1 MDLDVRTILVLF
13 SVLSIMFACLI
24 VLAGANTKHT
34 MSVRQWSL
42 ACLCV
47 GIGLGL
53 CFFFK
58 VVSDASRLAMII
70 GCTFLGASIALQFNG
85 IRVFKSQ
92 SSYLFP
98 CLVFVVLVCISTT
111 WFELIQPSISN
122 RSISNSILFG
132 IGYVACSLA
141 LLSNVNPALKLV
153 TYFTGIAFALL
164 ASVLLVRA
172 VLIYQLPTSYAL
184 YSNIPMNPNSLLLG
198 CLFQL
203 CVSFGFLLMLN
214 RALVAEIAQVAARDN
229 LTGAFNRR
237 ELEIELRRLQSR
249 YQRSA
254 DTFCVMLIDIDNFK
268 LINDNYG
275 HLVGDEVLRRFARIV
290 FASIRAEDYFARYGG
305 DEFCILLPSTRL
317 DEAMILANR
326 LRQSY
331 ANTPHMIND
340 EVIQSTISIGVT
352 EASSLGGVYD
362 AVIALADKALYQ
374 AKNSGRNRVQLYS

>member
-1 MDLDVRTILVLF
+1 MDLDVRTMLVLF
-13 SVLSIMFACLI
+13 SVLSIMFAGLI
-24 VLAGANTKHT
+24 LLAGVNTKHII
-34 MSVRQWSL
+34 SVRQWSL

-47 GIGLGL
+47 GLGLGL

-58 VVSDASRLAMII
+58 VISDASRLAMIV
-70 GCTFLGASIALQFNG
+70 GCTSLGASIALQFNG

-92 SSYLFP
+92 PTYLWP
-98 CLVFVVLVCISTT
+98 SLLFVLLVCISTI

-132 IGYVACSLA
+132 SGYIACTYA
-141 LLSNVNPALKLV
+141 LFQNVKPALKLV

-214 RALVAEIAQVAARDN
+214 RALVSEISYVAARDN

-237 ELEIELRRLQSR
+237 ELENELRRLQSR
-249 YQRSA
+249 YERSA

-268 LINDNYG
+268 LTNDNYG

-290 FASIRAEDYFARYGG
+290 LASIRAEDYFARYGG

-317 DEAMILANR
+317 DEAMVLANR

-340 EVIQSTISIGVT
+340 EIIQSTISIGVV
-352 EASSLGGVYD
+352 EASALGNDYN
-362 AVIALADKALYQ
+362 AVIDGADKALYQ

>member
-13 SVLSIMFACLI
+13 SVLSIMFAGLMM
-24 VLAGANTKHT
+24 LAGANTKHI

-47 GIGLGL
+47 GVGLGL

-58 VVSDASRLAMII
+58 VVSDASKLAVII

-92 SSYLFP
+92 PILLLPSLLF
-98 CLVFVVLVCISTT
+98 VMLVCISSI

-122 RSISNSILFG
+122 RSIANSILFG
-132 IGYVACSLA
+132 SGYFACTYA
-141 LLSNVNPALKLV
+141 LVRNVNPALKLV
-153 TYFTGIAFALL
+153 TYFTSIAFALL

-172 VLIYQLPTSYAL
+172 VLIYQLPTSYTL

-214 RALVAEIAQVAARDN
+214 RALVSEISYVAARDN

-237 ELEIELRRLQSR
+237 ELENELRRLQSR
-249 YQRSA
+249 YERSA
-254 DTFCVMLIDIDNFK
+254 ETFCVMLVDIDNFK

-331 ANTPHMIND
+331 ANTPHMING
-340 EVIQSTISIGVT
+340 EVIQSTISIGVV
-352 EASSLGGVYD
+352 EATSQASDYN
-362 AVIALADKALYQ
+362 AVIDGADKALYQ

>member
-13 SVLSIMFACLI
+13 SVLSIMFAGLFM
-24 VLAGANTKHT
+24 LAGVNTKHI

-42 ACLCV
+42 ACLFI
-47 GIGLGL
+47 GLGLGL

-58 VVSDASRLAMII
+58 VVSDASRLAVIV

-92 SSYLFP
+92 PSCVLPSL
-98 CLVFVVLVCISTT
+98 LFVVLVCAFTT
-111 WFELIQPSISN
+111 WFELIQPSVSN
-122 RSISNSILFG
+122 RSISNSILFA
-132 IGYVACSLA
+132 IGYVVCSFA
-141 LLSNVNPALKLV
+141 LLSNVKPGLKLV
-153 TYFTGIAFALL
+153 TYFTGITFAML
-164 ASVLLVRA
+164 AAVLLVRA
-172 VLIYQLPTSYAL
+172 ALIYQLPVSYTL

-214 RALVAEIAQVAARDN
+214 RALVSEIAQVAARDN
-229 LTGAFNRR
+229 LTGAFNRH
-237 ELEIELRRLQSR
+237 ELENELRRLHSR
-249 YQRSA
+249 YERSA

-275 HLVGDEVLRRFARIV
+275 HLVGDEVLRRFSRIV
-290 FASIRAEDYFARYGG
+290 LASIRAEDYFARYGG
-305 DEFCILLPSTRL
+305 DEFCILLPSTHL

-331 ANTPHMIND
+331 ANTAHMIND
-340 EVIQSTISIGVT
+340 EMIQSTVSIGVT
-352 EASSLGGVYD
+352 EASSLSGDYN
-362 AVIALADKALYQ
+362 AAISLADKALYQ

>member
-13 SVLSIMFACLI
+13 SVLSIMFAGLI
-24 VLAGANTKHT
+24 LLAGVNTKHII
-34 MSVRQWSL
+34 SVRQWSL

-47 GIGLGL
+47 GLGLGL
-53 CFFFK
+53 SFFFK
-58 VVSDASRLAMII
+58 VVSDASRLAMIV
-70 GCTFLGASIALQFNG
+70 GCTLLGASIALQFNG
-85 IRVFKSQ
+85 IRLFKSQ
-92 SSYLFP
+92 ATYLWP
-98 CLVFVVLVCISTT
+98 SLLFVGMVCISTI

-132 IGYVACSLA
+132 SGYIACTYA
-141 LLSNVNPALKLV
+141 LFQNVKPALKLV
-153 TYFTGIAFALL
+153 TYFTGIAFAML

-172 VLIYQLPTSYAL
+172 ILIYQLPTSYAL

-214 RALVAEIAQVAARDN
+214 RALVSEISYVAARDN

-237 ELEIELRRLQSR
+237 ELENELRRLQSR
-249 YQRSA
+249 YERSA

-290 FASIRAEDYFARYGG
+290 LASIRAEDYFARYGG

-317 DEAMILANR
+317 DEAMTLANR

-340 EVIQSTISIGVT
+340 EIIQSTISIGVV
-352 EASSLGGVYD
+352 EASALGNDYN
-362 AVIALADKALYQ
+362 AVIDGADKALYQ

>member
-13 SVLSIMFACLI
+13 SVLSIMFAGLI
-24 VLAGANTKHT
+24 VLAGANTKHM

-58 VVSDASRLAMII
+58 VASDASRLAVII

-92 SSYLFP
+92 PSYLLP
-98 CLVFVVLVCISTT
+98 SLMFVMLVCISTT
-111 WFELIQPSISN
+111 WFELIQPSVSH
-122 RSISNSILFG
+122 RSISNAILFSS
-132 IGYVACSLA
+132 GYFACAYVLFR
-141 LLSNVNPALKLV
+141 NVKPALKLV
-153 TYFTGIAFALL
+153 TYFTGSAFALL
-164 ASVLLVRA
+164 ASVLLIRA
-172 VLIYQLPTSYAL
+172 ILIYQLPTSFTL
-184 YSNIPMNPNSLLLG
+184 YSNIPMNPNSLVLG

-214 RALVAEIAQVAARDN
+214 RALVSEIAQVAARDN

-237 ELEIELRRLQSR
+237 ELETELRRLQSR
-249 YQRSA
+249 YQRTA

-352 EASSLGGVYD
+352 EASSLGGGYD
-362 AVIALADKALYQ
+362 AIIALADKALYQ

>member
-13 SVLSIMFACLI
+13 SVLSIMFAGLI
-24 VLAGANTKHT
+24 MFAGINTKFIL
-34 MSVRQWSL
+34 SVRQWSL
-42 ACLCV
+42 ASLCV
-47 GIGLGL
+47 GLGLGL

-58 VVSDASRLAMII
+58 VVSDASKLAMIV
-70 GCTFLGASIALQFNG
+70 GCTFLAASIALQFSG

-92 SSYLFP
+92 PTYPLSALLY
-98 CLVFVVLVCISTT
+98 VALVCGLTI
-111 WFELIQPSISN
+111 WFELISPSISN
-122 RSISNSILFG
+122 RSIANSILFG
-132 IGYVACSLA
+132 LGYVACCHA
-141 LLSNVNPALKLV
+141 LFSQVKPTLKSV

-164 ASVLLVRA
+164 ALVLFVRA
-172 VLIYQLPTSYAL
+172 TLIYQLPTAYAL
-184 YSNIPMNPNSLLLG
+184 YSNVPMNPNSLLLG

-214 RALVAEIAQVAARDN
+214 RALVSEITLVAARDN

-237 ELEIELRRLQSR
+237 ELENELRRLQSR
-249 YQRSA
+249 FERSA
-254 DTFCVMLIDIDNFK
+254 DAFCVMLIDIDNFK

-317 DEAMILANR
+317 DEAMMLANR

-331 ANTPHMIND
+331 ANTPHVIQE

-352 EASSLGGVYD
+352 ESSSLGDDYN
-362 AVIALADKALYQ
+362 AVIAGADKALYQ
-374 AKNSGRNRVQLYS
+374 AKNSGRNRVQIYS

>member
-13 SVLSIMFACLI
+13 SVLSIMFAGLI
-24 VLAGANTKHT
+24 LLAGVNTKHII
-34 MSVRQWSL
+34 SVRQWSL

-47 GIGLGL
+47 GLGLGL

-58 VVSDASRLAMII
+58 VISDASRLAMIV
-70 GCTFLGASIALQFNG
+70 GCTSLGASIALQFNG

-92 SSYLFP
+92 PTYLWP
-98 CLVFVVLVCISTT
+98 SLLFVLLVCISTI
-111 WFELIQPSISN
+111 WFELIQSSISN

-132 IGYVACSLA
+132 SGYIACTYA
-141 LLSNVNPALKLV
+141 LFQNVKPALKLV

-214 RALVAEIAQVAARDN
+214 RALVSEISYVAARDN

-237 ELEIELRRLQSR
+237 ELENELRRLQSR
-249 YQRSA
+249 YERSA

-290 FASIRAEDYFARYGG
+290 LASIRAEDYFARYGG

-317 DEAMILANR
+317 DEAMVLANR

-340 EVIQSTISIGVT
+340 EIIQSTISIGVV
-352 EASSLGGVYD
+352 EASALGNDYN
-362 AVIALADKALYQ
+362 AVIDGADKALYQ
-374 AKNSGRNRVQLYS
+374 AKNSGRNRVQIYS

>member
-13 SVLSIMFACLI
+13 SVLSIMFAGLI
-24 VLAGANTKHT
+24 VLAGANTKHM

-58 VVSDASRLAMII
+58 VASDASRLAVII

-92 SSYLFP
+92 PSYLLP
-98 CLVFVVLVCISTT
+98 SLMFVMLVCISTT
-111 WFELIQPSISN
+111 WFELIQPSVSH
-122 RSISNSILFG
+122 RSISNAILFSS
-132 IGYVACSLA
+132 GYFACAYVLFR
-141 LLSNVNPALKLV
+141 NVKPALKLV
-153 TYFTGIAFALL
+153 TYFTGSAFALL
-164 ASVLLVRA
+164 ASVLLIRA
-172 VLIYQLPTSYAL
+172 ILIYQLPTSFTL
-184 YSNIPMNPNSLLLG
+184 YSNIPMNPNSLVLG

-214 RALVAEIAQVAARDN
+214 RALVSEIAQVAARDN

-237 ELEIELRRLQSR
+237 ELETELRRLQSR
-249 YQRSA
+249 YQRTA

>member
-13 SVLSIMFACLI
+13 SVLSIMFAGLI
-24 VLAGANTKHT
+24 LLAGVNTKHII
-34 MSVRQWSL
+34 SVRQWSL

-47 GIGLGL
+47 GLGLGL

-58 VVSDASRLAMII
+58 VISDASRLAMIV
-70 GCTFLGASIALQFNG
+70 GCTSLGASIALQFNG

-92 SSYLFP
+92 PTYLWP
-98 CLVFVVLVCISTT
+98 SLLFVLLVCISTI

-132 IGYVACSLA
+132 SGYIACTYA
-141 LLSNVNPALKLV
+141 LFQNVKPALKLV

-203 CVSFGFLLMLN
+203 CVSFGFLLMMN
-214 RALVAEIAQVAARDN
+214 RALVSEISYAAARDN

-237 ELEIELRRLQSR
+237 ELENELHRLQSR
-249 YQRSA
+249 YERSA

-275 HLVGDEVLRRFARIV
+275 HLVGDEVLRRFARTV
-290 FASIRAEDYFARYGG
+290 LASIRAEDYFARYGG

-340 EVIQSTISIGVT
+340 EIIQSTISIGVV
-352 EASSLGGVYD
+352 EASALGNDYN
-362 AVIALADKALYQ
+362 AVIDGADKALYQ